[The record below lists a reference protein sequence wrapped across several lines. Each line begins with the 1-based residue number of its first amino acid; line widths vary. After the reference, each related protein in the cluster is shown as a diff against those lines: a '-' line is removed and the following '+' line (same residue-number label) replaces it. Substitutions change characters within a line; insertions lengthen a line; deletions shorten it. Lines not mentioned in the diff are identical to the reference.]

1 MIDVLNGFLSFFVPF
16 FLMLVYYWY
25 ISVPVVALVIFGYIK
40 TKNEGLKRVLRIFL
54 AFIILAV
61 VGMIIMMISNG

>member
-1 MIDVLNGFLSFFVPF
+1 MIDILNGFLSFFVPF
-16 FLMLVYYWY
+16 FLMLIYYWY
-25 ISVPVVALVIFGYIK
+25 ISVPVIALVIFGYVK
-40 TKNEGLKRVLRIFL
+40 TKNEKLKRVLRIVL